1 MENRFDICDCQF
13 TVKEAASHLKI
24 SRSFLYQLIR
34 DKQIKTAKLGTRTI
48 VPGVEVQRFVQALA
62 TRAA

>member
-1 MENRFDICDCQF
+1 METRFDICDHQF
-13 TVKEAASHLKI
+13 TVKETAAHLKV

-48 VPGVEVQRFVQALA
+48 VPGVEVQRFVKAIA
-62 TRAA
+62 IRAA